1 MEYINIIPDVIFD
14 FFNSKSNSAMFDKSL
29 IYFEF
34 MNAQILTVNKVKNKN
49 IIYYG

>member
-1 MEYINIIPDVIFD
+1 
-14 FFNSKSNSAMFDKSL
+14 MFDKSL

-49 IIYYG
+49 IIYPKSIIYLFNFLYILFESEY